1 MQFPWQTPSTTPVE
15 RCRGLAE
22 SFARTSDECLGFS
35 LLDLEKAEPL
45 RLLIIRSR
53 VISIYPVDSGKER
66 KLVRNGECIIGNAF
80 PPVSRSCAGSNGK
93 VVERSV

>member
-1 MQFPWQTPSTTPVE
+1 M
-15 RCRGLAE
+15 
-22 SFARTSDECLGFS
+22 
-35 LLDLEKAEPL
+35 
-45 RLLIIRSR
+45 LIIRSR

-66 KLVRNGECIIGNAF
+66 KLVRNGEYIIGNAF